1 MNNGDDYLTKPFNP
15 RELISRINNLL
26 TIHYADKEA
35 QFYEFKVNAKDKI
48 IKSND
53 GNQLSLTKTE
63 RRLFFY
69 MYENRDLILTKD
81 QIIDYVW
88 QFESASENTLNAY
101 VKN

>member
-1 MNNGDDYLTKPFNP
+1 
-15 RELISRINNLL
+15 
-26 TIHYADKEA
+26 
-35 QFYEFKVNAKDKI
+35 
-48 IKSND
+48 
-53 GNQLSLTKTE
+53 
-63 RRLFFY
+63 